1 MPIEVEV
8 GQEFAIILRSNPT
21 TGYHWQLAGLSDE
34 EIVKL
39 VRSEYKGPEAELVGT
54 GGEEVWA
61 FQAISQDE
69 TVVSL
74 EYVRP
79 WEKDVPPA
87 EARSFTVLVRQP

>member
-8 GQEFAIILRSNPT
+8 GQEFAITLRSDIP
-21 TGYHWQLAGLSDE
+21 TGYQWQLVGISDAN
-34 EIVKL
+34 IVRR
-39 VRSEYKGPEAELVGT
+39 VGSEYKGPDTELVGA
-54 GGEEVWA
+54 GGEEVWT
-61 FQAISQDE
+61 FQAISQGE

-87 EARSFTVLVRQP
+87 EARTFTVLVR